1 MSMEINTNTGANS
14 IDWSKI
20 LSALG
25 EVEQTEA
32 VDGKQTFNITTN
44 VDGEAKT
51 TTISIPEDLE
61 IPGEVDEGT
70 LQGLIDKLG
79 ASGLNISSE
88 QLAQMKDT
96 ISQIYNTAAG
106 SGTDAAGEVSA
117 KRFGRSHAMFDIYA
131 LMALM
136 IDVAQSQRDATR
148 EMRTAENMA
157 VQHSIQNQADQ
168 QRDAANIG
176 MIVGLTCGIASAAV
190 SAGTMIGQGISAS
203 TQNNIMAQSGAD
215 AAKLHSTAL
224 QNTDSP
230 ANADS
235 YLNQVSGKV
244 GNEVATRVGN
254 DFDAQV
260 NNGAGGNLSQKL
272 ENAIEANN
280 TAKQDLTNK
289 EATLST
295 AKEVLQGRVGAQRI
309 AQSTYDTAN
318 TTVEQKQAAYDQA
331 VSSNADE
338 ATINNAKSELD
349 TAKAEQATAKT
360 AFEQANKAVE
370 DQNTIVANCQR
381 DVGLAN
387 DKVISTTSELA
398 QAKSNYVKT
407 VQDVASQYEEK
418 YQTAV
423 ERLNNPPEGAN
434 KADLKAAVES
444 AKTDMEMAFAK
455 EAKMLTKEGAMSPS
469 EQKDLV
475 STTRDRVDTT
485 MDRVTRRADFK
496 AAERKMTTLM
506 GINNINQALG
516 GVLQSVANNLSAG
529 VSSEATRAGAETSK
543 QEEML
548 DQTKDLFQQEQKL
561 IDQVISLFSSV
572 IQAEN
577 QSMRDAI
584 QA

>member
-1 MSMEINTNTGANS
+1 MSMEVNMNAGANS

-25 EVEQTEA
+25 DVQETEA
-32 VDGKQTFNITTN
+32 VEGKRTFNITTN
-44 VDGEAKT
+44 VDGETKT
-51 TTISIPEDLE
+51 ATISIPEDLE
-61 IPGEVDEGT
+61 IPGEVDEGA
-70 LQGLIDKLG
+70 LQGLVDKLG
-79 ASGLNISSE
+79 SSGLGISSD
-88 QLAQMKDT
+88 QLSQMKDT
-96 ISQIYNTAAG
+96 IAKIYSTAAG
-106 SGTDAAGEVSA
+106 ESTEALGETST
-117 KRFGRSHAMFDIYA
+117 KRSGRSHAMFDIYA

-148 EMRTAENMA
+148 EMRTAENLA

-176 MIVGLTCGIASAAV
+176 MIVGLSCGIASAAI
-190 SAGTMIGQGISAS
+190 SAGTMIGQGVSAR
-203 TQNNIMAQSGAD
+203 TQSNIMAQSGAD

-230 ANADS
+230 NNAQS
-235 YLNQVSGKV
+235 YLDQVTGKV
-244 GNEVATRVGN
+244 GNDVSTRVGD
-254 DFDAQV
+254 DFTAQV
-260 NNGAGGNLSQKL
+260 NNGSGGNLSQKL
-272 ENAIEANN
+272 ETAIEANN

-289 EATLST
+289 EATLET
-295 AKEVLQGRVGAQRI
+295 AKEVLQGKIGAQRI
-309 AQSTYDTAN
+309 AQSNYDTAN
-318 TTVEQKQAAYDQA
+318 TTLEQKQSAYDQA
-331 VSSNADE
+331 VNSNADE

-349 TAKAEQATAKT
+349 TAKAAQAAAKT
-360 AFEQANKAVE
+360 TFESANKAVE

-381 DVGLAN
+381 DVGIAN
-387 DKVISTTSELA
+387 DKVVSTANDLA

-407 VQDVASQYEEK
+407 VQDVAAQYEEK

-423 ERLNNPPEGAN
+423 ERLNNPPEGSN
-434 KADLKAAVES
+434 KADLKAAVNS

-455 EAKMLTKEGAMSPS
+455 EAKMLTKDGAMSPS
-469 EQKDLV
+469 EQKDLA
-475 STTRDRVDTT
+475 STARDRVDTT
-485 MDRVTRRADFK
+485 MDRVTRRTDFK
-496 AAERKMTTLM
+496 SAERKMATLM

-516 GVLQSVANNLSAG
+516 GVLQAVANNLSAE

-561 IDQVISLFSSV
+561 IDQVVSLFSAV

-577 QSMRDAI
+577 QSIRDAI